1 MQIDEAKIEQII
13 REVMGAAN
21 PAPQAA
27 GAQKGVFEHMGDALV
42 AVQLAYRQL
51 RGYTVAQREAMI
63 AKIREYILNEAETM
77 ARMGVAETG
86 MGRVADKV
94 IKHQLVANKTP
105 GHGGFIPPCVHRRR
119 RDDARRDGAV
129 RHYRLHY
136 AVDQPERDCVV
147 QFDWHDCGGQRRG
160 V

>member
-1 MQIDEAKIEQII
+1 
-13 REVMGAAN
+13 
-21 PAPQAA
+21 
-27 GAQKGVFEHMGDALV
+27 MGDALV

-105 GHGGFIPPCVHRRR
+105 GTEDLSR
-119 RDDARRDGAV
+119 ARTQATTG
-129 RHYRLHY
+129 
-136 AVDQPERDCVV
+136 
-147 QFDWHDCGGQRRG
+147 
-160 V
+160 